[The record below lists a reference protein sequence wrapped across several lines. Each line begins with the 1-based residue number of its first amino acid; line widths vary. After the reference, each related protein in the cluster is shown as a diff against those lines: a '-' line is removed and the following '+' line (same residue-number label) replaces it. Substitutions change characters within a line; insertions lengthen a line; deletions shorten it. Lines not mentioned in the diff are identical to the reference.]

1 MTLLNNG
8 FNEYRVVEQSYN
20 RWDGTK
26 TERVMLTT
34 DNLLKAYE
42 YVIEQEDFLK
52 DVSEFYVGSPI
63 ELTYKINTYVNVD
76 CK

>member
-8 FNEYRVVEQSYN
+8 FNEYKVVEQSYN
-20 RWDGTK
+20 HWNGTK

-52 DVSEFYVGSPI
+52 DVSELYAGSPI
-63 ELTYKINTYVNVD
+63 ELTYKINTYVNAD